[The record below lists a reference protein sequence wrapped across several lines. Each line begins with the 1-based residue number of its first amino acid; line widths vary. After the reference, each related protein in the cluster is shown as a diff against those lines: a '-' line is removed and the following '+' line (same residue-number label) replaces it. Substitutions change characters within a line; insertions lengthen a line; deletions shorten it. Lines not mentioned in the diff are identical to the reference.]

1 MKKITKIFLV
11 IIIFSFFITG
21 CTSKKEEKLTD
32 AEKFKKEYES
42 LNNKSD
48 GELNY
53 LKVKITK
60 DNPIVYTTPKNYTTP
75 KKVIAKINNN
85 DLFVLYLG
93 SAKDNESRKIIN
105 LLLSSAK
112 DNNVKYLYYIDTKKY
127 DSSLDEL
134 KDTLNKGD
142 NKIDDIRKT
151 PSILVISKKE
161 IYEKT
166 TDLSKN
172 GEKSIKIK
180 RRKYNLWEKC
190 LLKNKTEN
198 QSFFIP
204 IYSVIIKS
212 IGKDDIN
219 E

>member
-1 MKKITKIFLV
+1 MKKITKIFLI
-11 IIIFSFFITG
+11 IIIFSSFITG
-21 CTSKKEEKLTD
+21 CTSKKEENLTD

-60 DNPIVYTTPKNYTTP
+60 DNPIVF
-75 KKVIAKINNN
+75 A
-85 DLFVLYLG
+85 LYLG
-93 SAKDNESRKIIN
+93 NAKDNESRKIIN

-134 KDTLNKGD
+134 KEALNKGD
-142 NKIDDIRKT
+142 NKIEDIRKT

-166 TDLSKN
+166 NNLSKN
-172 GEKSIKIK
+172 GEKSNK
-180 RRKYNLWEKC
+180 NQFDCLFKC
-190 LLKNKTEN
+190 LKEESTTCEKN
-198 QSFFIP
+198 
-204 IYSVIIKS
+204 VC
-212 IGKDDIN
+212 
-219 E
+219 

>member
-53 LKVKITK
+53 LKVKINK
-60 DNPIVYTTPKNYTTP
+60 DNPIVYTTPK
-75 KKVIAKINNN
+75 KVIEKINNN
-85 DLFVLYLG
+85 DLFALYLG
-93 SAKDNESRKIIN
+93 NAKDNESRKIIN

-134 KDTLNKGD
+134 KEALNKGD
-142 NKIDDIRKT
+142 NKIERFM
-151 PSILVISKKE
+151 KKLI
-161 IYEKT
+161 IYLKMV
-166 TDLSKN
+166 KN
-172 GEKSIKIK
+172 PLKI
-180 RRKYNLWEKC
+180 NLIVY
-190 LLKNKTEN
+190 LNA
-198 QSFFIP
+198 
-204 IYSVIIKS
+204 
-212 IGKDDIN
+212 
-219 E
+219 

>member
-1 MKKITKIFLV
+1 MKKITKIFLI
-11 IIIFSFFITG
+11 IIIFSSFITG
-21 CTSKKEEKLTD
+21 CTSKKEENLTD

-53 LKVKITK
+53 LKVKINK
-60 DNPIVYTTPKNYTTP
+60 DNPIVYTTPK
-75 KKVIAKINNN
+75 KVIEKINNN
-85 DLFVLYLG
+85 DLFALYLG
-93 SAKDNESRKIIN
+93 NAKDNESRKIIN

-166 TDLSKN
+166 TNFSNN
-172 GEKSIKIK
+172 GEKSNK
-180 RRKYNLWEKC
+180 NQFDCLFKC
-190 LLKNKTEN
+190 LKEESTTCEKN
-198 QSFFIP
+198 
-204 IYSVIIKS
+204 VC
-212 IGKDDIN
+212 
-219 E
+219 